1 MAAARFAA
9 PGTRW
14 GNAMTGL
21 QTHRYVGPTERRL
34 TVVAQDPSLLKARG
48 RTVTTR
54 VTLAAESIAPGPK
67 GHRVHVIDYD
77 SSSNRQYAPRTPFLD
92 PGRSNGHVV
101 YDDPFDGEDRLDR
114 LVGNPFFHQ
123 QNAYAI
129 VMATLFDF
137 EMALG
142 RHVNW
147 AFDYGSHQIK
157 VAPHAFADANAFYS
171 RRDEGLMFG
180 YFPDKRGDTIFT
192 CLSYDI
198 VAHET
203 THAILDGLRRQYDR
217 PSSLDQAAF
226 HEAFADIVA
235 LLSVLRSEEMI
246 EHALLSTRKPLPRD
260 RAGRYEIAPLLRYL
274 REQSFLTGLAEQ
286 MGAGLDP
293 LGRDALR
300 RSSELKPSAHYLGDG
315 RYDEPHRRGEILV
328 AAVINAFLDVW
339 RRRLEGKIERKPAGG
354 GATHEE
360 KWRVVEEGA
369 SAAQHLLRM
378 AIRAIDY
385 MPPLDIEYG
394 DFLSALITADSEAFP
409 DDEKYR
415 YRKAILA
422 SFASYGIAP
431 ASGSATRPGLWL
443 PPKCDLTYG
452 HAHAEPMRWDRDAV
466 FRFLWENR
474 KPLELDEDALTIV
487 ESVRP
492 VARMSVD
499 GFVLRETVVEYFQ
512 LLDLRAGE
520 LGGAGVKKPKGMDAS
535 LPVRLQGG
543 GTILFDEF
551 GHVKYH
557 IGTNLRS
564 SRQSKRIETLWQHGA
579 LRPRGAR
586 RARRFALLHLDR
598 RSDLRA

>member
-1 MAAARFAA
+1 
-9 PGTRW
+9 
-14 GNAMTGL
+14 MTGL
-21 QTHRYVGPTERRL
+21 QTHRYVGPTDRRL
-34 TVVAQDPSLLKARG
+34 TVIAQDPSLRKGGG
-48 RTVTTR
+48 RTITTR
-54 VTLAAESIAPGPK
+54 VTLAAESVAPGPK

-77 SSSNRQYAPRTPFLD
+77 TSANRQYAPRNPFLD
-92 PGRSNGHVV
+92 PKRSNGSVV
-101 YDDPFDGEDRLDR
+101 HEDPFDGEDRIDR
-114 LVGNPFFHQ
+114 LVGSPYFHQ

-142 RHVNW
+142 RHVKW
-147 AFDYGSHQIK
+147 AFEYGSHQIK

-180 YFPDKRGDTIFT
+180 YFPDKKGENIFT

-246 EHALLSTRKPLPRD
+246 EHALQSTKKPLPRD
-260 RAGRYEIAPLLRYL
+260 RTGRYEIAPLMRYL
-274 REQSFLTGLAEQ
+274 RDQSFLTGLAEQ
-286 MGAGLDP
+286 MGEGLDP

-300 RSSELKPSAHYLGDG
+300 RSSKLNPSPDYLRD
-315 RYDEPHRRGEILV
+315 REYEEPHRRGEILV
-328 AAVINAFLDVW
+328 AAVINAFLEVW
-339 RRRLEGKIERKPAGG
+339 RRRLQGKIERKPAGGAG

-385 MPPLDIEYG
+385 MPPIDIEYS
-394 DFLSALITADSEAFP
+394 DFLSALVTADSEACP
-409 DDEKYR
+409 DDEKYH

-422 SFASYGIAP
+422 SFAAYGIVP
-431 ASGSATRPGLWL
+431 ASGSPTRPGLWQ
-443 PPKCDLTYG
+443 PPKSDLTYG
-452 HAHAEPMRWDRDAV
+452 HAHADPMRWDSEAV

-492 VARMSVD
+492 VARVSGD
-499 GFVLRETVVEYFQ
+499 GFVLRETVVEYYQ

-520 LGGAGVKKPKGMDAS
+520 LATVGVKKPGGMDS
-535 LPVRLQGG
+535 GLPVRLQGG

-564 SRQSKRIETLWQHGA
+564 TRQSQRIERLWQRDA
-579 LRPRGAR
+579 LRPHGAR